1 VMAADTFYY
10 DAATGKLSLSTD
22 ADGIADFTV
31 TLNVVQEDFK
41 DPTHPTSL
49 AAGDFLI

>member
-1 VMAADTFYY
+1 
-10 DAATGKLSLSTD
+10 
-22 ADGIADFTV
+22 V